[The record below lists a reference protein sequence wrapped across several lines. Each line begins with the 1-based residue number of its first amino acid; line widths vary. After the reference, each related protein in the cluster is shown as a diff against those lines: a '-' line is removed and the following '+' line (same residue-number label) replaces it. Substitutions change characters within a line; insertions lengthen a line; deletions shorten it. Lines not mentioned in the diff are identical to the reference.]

1 MVYFLISEISYK
13 LGISSYETVTGNIE
27 VFDRNEGFLATQV
40 SQEGWI
46 QLSPGAANL
55 VKFQV
60 KAEVSDATL
69 LLSPCED
76 CDGYEI
82 VIGGWSNT
90 QSVIREGMGQT
101 EYAITQVGC

>member
-1 MVYFLISEISYK
+1 MLPIISIS
-13 LGISSYETVTGNIE
+13 V
-27 VFDRNEGFLATQV
+27 GFLATQM

-46 QLSPGAANL
+46 LLSPGAANL
-55 VKFQV
+55 VEFQV

-82 VIGGWSNT
+82 VIGGWGNT
-90 QSVIREGMGQT
+90 QSVIREGMLQT
-101 EYAITQVGC
+101 KKAVAQVSC

>member
-1 MVYFLISEISYK
+1 M
-13 LGISSYETVTGNIE
+13 TGNVE
-27 VFDRNEGFLATQV
+27 VYDRNEGFLATQI
-40 SQEGWI
+40 SEDGWI
-46 QLSPGAANL
+46 QLSTGAANL
-55 VKFQV
+55 VEFEV
-60 KAEVSDATL
+60 KAEVSDAIL

-82 VIGGWSNT
+82 VIGGWSNS

>member
-1 MVYFLISEISYK
+1 MIGGSILRRMS
-13 LGISSYETVTGNIE
+13 
-27 VFDRNEGFLATQV
+27 
-40 SQEGWI
+40 

-55 VKFQV
+55 VEFQV
-60 KAEVSDATL
+60 RAEVSDATL

-90 QSVIREGMGQT
+90 QSVIREFMGQT
-101 EYAITQVGC
+101 EYAITQVC

>member
-1 MVYFLISEISYK
+1 M
-13 LGISSYETVTGNIE
+13 
-27 VFDRNEGFLATQV
+27 

-46 QLSPGAANL
+46 QLTANL
-55 VKFQV
+55 LEFQV
-60 KAEVSDATL
+60 KTKVSNAHL

-90 QSVIREGMGQT
+90 QSVIREGMQQT
-101 EYAITQVGC
+101 KKAVAQVGC

>member
-13 LGISSYETVTGNIE
+13 LGISSYKTVTDNVE
-27 VFDRNEGFLATQV
+27 VYDRNEGLLATQI

-46 QLSPGAANL
+46 LLSPGAANL
-55 VKFQV
+55 VEFQV

-82 VIGGWSNT
+82 VIGGWSNS
-90 QSVIREGMGQT
+90 QSVIREGMGLT
-101 EYAITQVGC
+101 EYAITQVC